1 SWYVFFQAEDGIR
14 DFHVTGVQTCALP
27 IYGTRLLHHHR
38 HQGGN
43 AVAQLAAVADLV
55 DGTVLEQELAAL
67 EALGQGF
74 TDGLLDH
81 PRAGE
86 ADQRLRLGDVDVA
99 QHRQRRRHAAGGRM
113 GQYGDIRQPGL
124 AEPP

>member
-81 PRAGE
+81 PQARSE
-86 ADQRLRLGDVDVA
+86 E
-99 QHRQRRRHAAGGRM
+99 RRVGKESGPRGSTGHGSRGS
-113 GQYGDIRQPGL
+113 GTVS
-124 AEPP
+124 